1 MKFLPLP
8 ALRLRHRLLLLFL
21 LAVVPIYSFLV
32 FSANRNLNRISAQSG
47 REALHQARDLLA
59 SARAELPQPRK
70 LLDTIAHHPA
80 LHVGDAQACRAA
92 LISLA
97 KGLPEV
103 VSIGILTRQGKV
115 RCGTADGSAFSDAS
129 DRSHFQRAVTSK
141 EFSLGNVREDP
152 ITGNSRISFALPLLD
167 TTGQVREV
175 IVLTLD
181 LSWLEQAFNP
191 VGTVVSVIDASGRI
205 VWQAPA
211 AKELIGRRVP
221 DAEAWEGIAA
231 RQAEGESTSVWFDGS
246 RHVNAYLPLFTS
258 SSDSLYLR
266 VGMPA
271 NAARQH
277 AHDDFMRDTAI
288 LAVMT
293 LLIFIGL
300 SKGGDHLVLRP
311 VEALT
316 RTARQFAQGD
326 LTARTQ
332 LSARDDEFGL
342 LGKSFDAIAEDLQ
355 GVTRALRTLGA
366 SNQALL
372 RAEDE
377 KSLLTHMCKV
387 AVKNGGYKIAWVG
400 YAMDDAQKSVQP
412 MAHTGNDDGAL
423 TKVRVSWG
431 DNPEGQGIVGT
442 AIRTG
447 QPQIEQG
454 IQSNPRFVPW
464 RKFLRKLELGS
475 ACSLPLIIDGR
486 PLGAITFYAAEADAF
501 QHAEMAPLKELADD
515 LAFGIRT
522 LRQRIAHRA
531 AEETIRRLA
540 HFDAHTGLANRVKM
554 ATEMRQ
560 LMTASGDPPPT
571 FALLLVEVDSF
582 SDIQDA
588 LGQSGGDQLLLE
600 IARRLRELAQPEWLI
615 GRISGNRFGVL
626 VPDSARDGPI
636 DVARS
641 VLQLFEGQFL
651 LAGIMVD
658 VRASVGISLFPEHG
672 DDADALI
679 RRAIIAARDSIHS
692 GTEIVLYAGATEREN
707 PERLALIADLRRAI
721 DHNELLLQY
730 QPKVDIRT
738 RTVTGAEAL
747 VRWQHPQR
755 GLIPPNK
762 FIGLAEQT
770 GLIKPLTEWVL
781 NEAMRQSS
789 QWQQAGLRIPVAVN
803 LSARNLRD
811 PLLPDKLYQR
821 LAAWKL
827 DPALLHI
834 EITESVIMED
844 HSISHGIL
852 TRLKEMGTRIYL
864 DDFGTGY
871 SSLGY
876 LGHLPAHALKIDRS
890 FVLDILDKPQMR
902 TLVAS
907 IVTLGHNLGLSIVA
921 EGVERQAELDLLT
934 TLGCDEIQGY
944 FFSRPLPPDD
954 FVQWCRAFASE
965 AVTSD
970 A

>member
-21 LAVVPIYSFLV
+21 LAVVPIYSFLM

-70 LLDTIAHHPA
+70 LLDAIARHPA
-80 LHVGDAQACRAA
+80 LHHGDTQACHTA
-92 LISLA
+92 LTGFS
-97 KGLPEV
+97 KDLPEV
-103 VSIGILTRQGKV
+103 VSIGILTRHGRL

-129 DRSHFQRAVTSK
+129 DRVHFRRALISR

-152 ITGNSRISFALPLLD
+152 VTGSSRISFALPLLD
-167 TTGQVREV
+167 TAGQVYEV

-181 LSWLEQAFNP
+181 LSWLEYTFNP

-211 AKELIGRRVP
+211 AKELIGRQVP
-221 DAEAWEGIAA
+221 DASAWESIAA

-266 VGMPA
+266 VGIPA
-271 NAARQH
+271 NAARQS
-277 AHDDFMRDTAI
+277 ARDDFVRDTAI

-300 SKGGDHLVLRP
+300 SKGGDRLVLRP

-332 LSARDDEFGL
+332 LSDRDDEFGL
-342 LGKSFDAIAEDLQ
+342 LAKSFDAIAEDLQ

-501 QHAEMAPLKELADD
+501 QQAEMAPLKELADD

-540 HFDAHTGLANRVKM
+540 HFDAHTGLSNRVKM

-560 LMTASGDPPPT
+560 LMATGGDQPRK

-600 IARRLRELAQPEWLI
+600 IARRLRQLAQPDWLI

-626 VPDSARDGPI
+626 VPEANDPI

-641 VLQLFEGQFL
+641 VLQLFESQFQ

-692 GTEIVLYAGATEREN
+692 GTEIMLYAGATEREN

-721 DHNELLLQY
+721 DHNEFLLQY
-730 QPKVDIRT
+730 QPKVDIHT
-738 RTVTGAEAL
+738 RSVTGAEAL

-789 QWQQAGLRIPVAVN
+789 QWQQSGLHIPVAVN

-876 LGHLPAHALKIDRS
+876 LGNLPAHALKIDRS

-921 EGVERQAELDLLT
+921 EGVERQEELDLLT

-965 AVTSD
+965 AVASD